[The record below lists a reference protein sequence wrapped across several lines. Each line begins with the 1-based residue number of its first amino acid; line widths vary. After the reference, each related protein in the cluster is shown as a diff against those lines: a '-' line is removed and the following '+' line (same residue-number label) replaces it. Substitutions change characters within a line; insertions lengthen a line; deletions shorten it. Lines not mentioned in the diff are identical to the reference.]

1 MRYITEE
8 EYYERLEA
16 LRDKYYSV
24 GMTEWQRY
32 TLALAQY
39 DQSLYADR
47 RAHSEQWIR
56 DQKHYGNLSSDEEIA
71 AYERVKKYTQEYYD
85 DGIISYEKYITEI
98 KDLNK
103 DIYDTRKELL
113 EEALTKEIALE
124 MEALD
129 VRKEI
134 LSEEEQNIKDSY
146 DSRVQAIE
154 DYYDEIDL
162 KERQEERASELP
174 TYEGRGKVQERSDPR
189 GQGQT

>member
-1 MRYITEE
+1 MTVSSAMRSI
-8 EYYERLEA
+8 L
-16 LRDKYYSV
+16 LKS
-24 GMTEWQRY
+24 
-32 TLALAQY
+32 
-39 DQSLYADR
+39 
-47 RAHSEQWIR
+47 
-56 DQKHYGNLSSDEEIA
+56 
-71 AYERVKKYTQEYYD
+71 
-85 DGIISYEKYITEI
+85 

-162 KERQEERASELP
+162 KERQEERASELSDLLKEEEKYKNAA
-174 TYEGRGKVQERSDPR
+174 TREGKARLEKIRDEIEAINKEAEQEAREMEKQKEIDR
-189 GQGQT
+189 ATAARDALKKTG